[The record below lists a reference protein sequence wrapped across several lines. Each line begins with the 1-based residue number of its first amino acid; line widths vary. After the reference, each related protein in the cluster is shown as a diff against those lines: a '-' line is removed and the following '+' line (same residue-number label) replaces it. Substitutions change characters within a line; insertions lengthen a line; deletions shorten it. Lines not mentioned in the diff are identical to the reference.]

1 MRNANTGMTAAVA
14 RAKAA
19 RATAVMAA
27 AAMLGACS
35 PVGAAQE
42 APGAPTPAAQEARH
56 PISGLRI
63 IDVAVVRGDRRI
75 LFKTELAAAPEAQQ
89 RGLMYRTELADDEA
103 MLFPSDRPEAR
114 GFWMKNTPL
123 PLDIIFVGVDGRISN
138 IAAMT
143 VPYSTETVYSEGLT
157 SAVFEIRGG
166 LAEELGIV
174 PGDRLEY
181 TLP

>member
-1 MRNANTGMTAAVA
+1 MTNTKPAAIAAMAAVLA
-14 RAKAA
+14 
-19 RATAVMAA
+19 
-27 AAMLGACS
+27 ACS

-42 APGAPTPAAQEARH
+42 TPSAPAAATAQARH
-56 PISGLRI
+56 PISGLEI
-63 IDVAVVRGDRRI
+63 IDVAVIRGDRRI
-75 LFKTELAAAPEAQQ
+75 VFKTELAATPEAQA
-89 RGLMYRTELADDEA
+89 RGLMFRTELADDEA
-103 MLFPSDRPEAR
+103 MLFPSDQPGTR

-123 PLDIIFVGVDGRISN
+123 PLDIIFIGLDGRISN

-143 VPYSTETVYSEGLT
+143 VPYSTETVFSEGPA